1 MRAKTAA
8 GIGLLLS
15 SFALFAG
22 GAYILFATV
31 DQKERQDRQWAETDT
46 QCVSLLKSIPG
57 AEVNAGSDMTVVVRN
72 VTDPRKAIVDA
83 SAAVFMCPGRKMTEM
98 CLGDKCV
105 GAQDKV
111 VLRFKMREIK

>member
-15 SFALFAG
+15 SIALFAG
-22 GAYILFATV
+22 GAYIVFATV
-31 DQKERQDRQWAETDT
+31 DQIARQDRQWSETDK
-46 QCVSLLKSIPG
+46 QCVNLLKTIPG
-57 AEVNAGSDMTVVVRN
+57 AEVSVGPDLTVVVRN
-72 VTDPRKAIVDA
+72 IVDPRKAIVDA
-83 SAAVFMCPGRKMTEM
+83 TTAVLMCPGRKMSEM
-98 CLGDKCV
+98 CLGDKCI